1 MRDNTNLSDNSAWDG
16 EFIDGKPGPATDS
29 VPRYVSPDAGLR
41 QGYPARWKT
50 ELMQVGTPAIT
61 ARELERNAWRS
72 IYTARAASDRNRRRL
87 LMQEA
92 FDLVKRAGTLRQLE
106 TGETDIA
113 PFAEGYQLRLSNGE
127 GGTLWIDLDVESRV
141 EAAWAASALATACA
155 EEFEDFDLWDGSTQ
169 LPGREI
175 LSIFAD
181 SSEGVAA
188 GTQQAVL
195 DREEVLLQS
204 HAKLARSR
212 TLLEETALLRRQLK
226 SRKQ

>member
-92 FDLVKRAGTLRQLE
+92 FDLVKRAGILRQLE
-106 TGETDIA
+106 SGETHIA

-127 GGTLWIDLDVESRV
+127 GGTLWINLDVESRV

-155 EEFEDFDLWDGSTQ
+155 EEYEDFNLWDGSTQ

-195 DREEVLLQS
+195 DLEEMLLRT
-204 HAKLARSR
+204 HEKLARSR
-212 TLLEETALLRRQLK
+212 TLLKATALLRRQLTL
-226 SRKQ
+226 QEQ

>member
-1 MRDNTNLSDNSAWDG
+1 M
-16 EFIDGKPGPATDS
+16 
-29 VPRYVSPDAGLR
+29 
-41 QGYPARWKT
+41 
-50 ELMQVGTPAIT
+50 T
-61 ARELERNAWRS
+61 AKELERKAWRL
-72 IYTARAASDRNRRRL
+72 IYEARVTSDRNRRRL

-92 FDLVKRAGTLRQLE
+92 FDLVKRVGSLRKLE
-106 TGETDIA
+106 TGESDVA

-141 EAAWAASALATACA
+141 EAAWAAYALAAACA
-155 EEFEDFDLWDGSTQ
+155 EEYEDFDLWDGSTQ
-169 LPGREI
+169 LSGREI
-175 LSIFAD
+175 LSVFAD
-181 SSEGVAA
+181 NPEGVSAA
-188 GTQQAVL
+188 AQQAVL

>member
-16 EFIDGKPGPATDS
+16 EFIDGRPGPATDG
-29 VPRYVSPDAGLR
+29 VPGYVSPDAGLR

-61 ARELERNAWRS
+61 ARELERKAWRS

-127 GGTLWIDLDVESRV
+127 GSTLWINLDVESRV

-155 EEFEDFDLWDGSTQ
+155 EEYEDFNLWDGSIQ

-181 SSEGVAA
+181 GSEGFSAV
-188 GTQQAVL
+188 TQQAVL
-195 DREEVLLQS
+195 DLEEMLLRT
-204 HAKLARSR
+204 HEKLARSR
-212 TLLEETALLRRQLK
+212 TLLKATALLRRQLTL
-226 SRKQ
+226 QEQ